1 MEGLF
6 MPQKSYRDMIVDH
19 SFHAPLFPMAPASV
33 AGIEFSLIV
42 NEVMV

>member
-6 MPQKSYRDMIVDH
+6 MSQHSYRDMIVDH
-19 SFHAPLFPMAPASV
+19 SFQAPLLPMVPASV
-33 AGIEFSLIV
+33 AGIEFFLIV